1 MAKPRKPRPWVTS
14 SAQDEPELPTSFPS
28 QRGTSSDAPGPEQPT
43 TNVPPEKTVDMSST
57 TVWGLVR
64 HVLSEDFVVPLR
76 RVWLLLVVV
85 ETIWIFV
92 QDNSAGRLED
102 WWSVGWALTK
112 CSVVAAVAALL
123 FVLYHVALSKRRQA

>member
-1 MAKPRKPRPWVTS
+1 
-14 SAQDEPELPTSFPS
+14 
-28 QRGTSSDAPGPEQPT
+28 
-43 TNVPPEKTVDMSST
+43 
-57 TVWGLVR
+57 
-64 HVLSEDFVVPLR
+64 VLSEDFVVPLR

-123 FVLYHVALSKRRQA
+123 FVLYHVALSKRRQAK